1 LSLPVTHDSL
11 APGRPRAGEAGVSLP
26 LACLYAALVGGFPLA
41 SLVPEVLGLPAGA
54 FTVGFRALVLW
65 LCAACLL
72 GWLYRRRPIHG
83 GPLVWAALALFWFVL
98 MLRLVVDAGTPSMPL
113 PRAPAEYALFAVG
126 ICLVP
131 MVAMFEIPTR
141 ATLRLAWALSLG
153 VVALASLGLLWLLGS
168 GAITVFWDS
177 RVSTEVLN
185 PISVGYLGASL
196 VVLCL
201 ARPFHLPGE
210 LPGSAALR
218 GCAWFVLGA
227 AGAGLAVASG
237 SRGPLLAL
245 ALVVAAWL
253 VLSPVQRRHRG
264 WRIAARLAF
273 ALLVAAAVAVAAI
286 VVTDL
291 LGVNPF
297 ERFLWLLEDDSVGY
311 RRQALAGSLAQFASS
326 PWVGD
331 ALIERSTLDY
341 PHNIYVES
349 LMSVGLVGTA
359 GLLVFT
365 LATVR
370 ASLTLLRRDVSAAWV
385 GMLSLLHVFA
395 SLTSGALYLSD
406 AFWTLGAASIAA
418 ASGRPF
424 LVLAHRGLVDAASRA
439 SAIAAR

>member
-1 LSLPVTHDSL
+1 MPVAHDSL
-11 APGRPRAGEAGVSLP
+11 APTRSGAGDAGVSLP
-26 LACLYAALVGGFPLA
+26 SACLYAAMVGGFPLA
-41 SLVPEVLGLPAGA
+41 SLVPEVLGVPAGA
-54 FTVGFRALVLW
+54 FTFGFRALVLG

-83 GPLVWAALALFWFVL
+83 GPFVWGALALFWFVL
-98 MLRLVVDAGTPSMPL
+98 MLRLVVDAGTPRMPL

-126 ICLVP
+126 VCLIP
-131 MVAMFEIPTR
+131 LVAMFELPAR
-141 ATLRLAWALSLG
+141 ATLRLAWALSLA
-153 VVALASLGLLWLLGS
+153 VVATASLGLLWLLGT
-168 GAITVFWDS
+168 GAITVIWDS

-185 PISVGYLGASL
+185 PITVGYLGASL

-210 LPGSAALR
+210 LPGPAPLR
-218 GCAWFVLGA
+218 GAAWFLLGA
-227 AGAGLAVASG
+227 AGAGLSVASG

-264 WRIAARLAF
+264 WRIAARVGF
-273 ALLVAAAVAVAAI
+273 ALLVVAAIAVAAV
-286 VVTDL
+286 VVTEL

-297 ERFLWLLEDDSVGY
+297 KRFLWLLEDDSVGY

-326 PWVGD
+326 PWFGD

-349 LMSVGLVGTA
+349 LMSVGIVGTA

-365 LATVR
+365 LAVVR
-370 ASLTLLRRDVSAAWV
+370 AAVTLLRREVSAAWV
-385 GMLSLLHVFA
+385 GMLSLLHIFA

-406 AFWTLGAASIAA
+406 AFWTLGAAAIAA

-424 LVLAHRGLVDAASRA
+424 LLLAHRGLVGAASSA
-439 SAIAAR
+439 SSLAAR